1 MSLYQ
6 LLTWMSPSYPIG
18 AFSHSGGLE
27 WAVEAGFARD
37 RISTQAW
44 IGDSLAHGA
53 GWNDCVFFVHAWRA
67 VHENNQS
74 RLLAIAEL
82 AAAAQ
87 TSAERRLESTA
98 QGAAFRRI
106 ASATAAT
113 PALAMLADVADEDLA
128 YPVIAGCLM
137 AGHGVALEDGLLAYL
152 HGLAANLVSAGQRL
166 VPLGQTD
173 AQSIL
178 AALAPQVQELVS
190 RAAQLGGGD
199 AFEDMRS
206 AALMADFATMAHET
220 QYTRLF
226 RT

>member
-27 WAVEAGFARD
+27 WAVEAGFVRD
-37 RISTQAW
+37 RAGAQAW
-44 IGDSLAHGA
+44 IGDMLAHGA
-53 GWNDCVFFVHAWRA
+53 GWNDCVFFVHAYRA
-67 VHENNQS
+67 TRENDQP
-74 RLLAIAEL
+74 RLLEIATL
-82 AAAAQ
+82 AVAAQ

-106 ASATAAT
+106 ASATAST
-113 PALAMLADVADEDLA
+113 PALGMLADIADEDLP

-137 AGHGVALEDGLLAYL
+137 AGHDVPLSDGLLAYL

-173 AQSIL
+173 AQLIL
-178 AALAPQVQELVS
+178 AALAPLVHDILA
-190 RAAQLGGGD
+190 RALRLGDGD
-199 AFEDMRS
+199 AFEEMRA

>member
-37 RISTQAW
+37 RVTTQEW
-44 IGDSLAHGA
+44 IGDALAHGA
-53 GWNDCVFFVHAWRA
+53 GWNDCVFFVHAYRA
-67 VHENNQS
+67 TRENDQP
-74 RLLAIAEL
+74 RLLAIAAL
-82 AAAAQ
+82 AVAAQ

-106 ASATAAT
+106 AASTSAT
-113 PALAMLADVADEDLA
+113 PRLAMLEPVADEDLP
-128 YPVIAGCLM
+128 YPVVVACVM
-137 AGHGVALEDGLLAYL
+137 AGHDVPIGDGLLAYL

-173 AQSIL
+173 AQTIL
-178 AALAPQVQELVS
+178 AALAPLVHQIVS
-190 RAAQLGGGD
+190 RAKVLGEGD
-199 AFEDMRS
+199 AFEDMRG